1 MRLIIFLLFIS
12 FRPITSDA
20 DLNQRGKSLK
30 RLFKPL
36 SSLKG
41 FLFRRKKCVKPAC
54 GSRTEGMCL
63 ND

>member
-1 MRLIIFLLFIS
+1 MRLIIFVLFIS
-12 FRPITSDA
+12 FRPIASDA

-30 RLFKPL
+30 GLFKPI

-41 FLFRRKKCVKPAC
+41 FLIRRKKGVKPAC